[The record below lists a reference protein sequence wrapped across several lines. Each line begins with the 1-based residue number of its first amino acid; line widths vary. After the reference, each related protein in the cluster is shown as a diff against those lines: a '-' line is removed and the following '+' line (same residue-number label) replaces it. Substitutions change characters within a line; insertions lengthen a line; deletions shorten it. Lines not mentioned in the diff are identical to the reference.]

1 MGNDVTHTS
10 RAYLSL
16 GSNIEPE
23 HHLRAAIAALRERF
37 DGVVVSAA
45 YRFPAVGFDGPDFLN
60 AAAAIDSDIDPFAL
74 GRWLR
79 ELERVNGRSRTN
91 VKFNSRTLDIDIV
104 YFGSLIMEGPGELIL
119 PRPELSHAFVLKP
132 MAEIEPRFIDPIR
145 GHTLQQLWDAHPQHG
160 EAFTA
165 VEL

>member
-1 MGNDVTHTS
+1 MQQTR

-23 HHLRAAIAALRERF
+23 HNLRSAIAALRARF
-37 DGVVVSAA
+37 DGVEVSAA

-74 GRWLR
+74 VRWLH
-79 ELERVNGRSRTN
+79 ELERLHGRNRAN
-91 VKFNSRTLDIDIV
+91 VKFYSRTLDVDVV
-104 YFGSLIMEGPGELIL
+104 YFGDLILEGPGNELIL

-132 MAEIEPRFIDPIR
+132 LAEIEPGFVDPVR
-145 GHTLQQLWDAHPQHG
+145 GHTLQQLWDAHPQRD
-160 EAFTA
+160 EDFPA
-165 VEL
+165 VQL